1 MILRTILFSI
11 EAICS
16 VLLITI
22 ILMQKAKG
30 GGLGVAF
37 GAGMSENLF
46 GSRTGNVL
54 TKATV
59 VLAIVF
65 MVNTVGLAILFARSH
80 DRTLMD
86 AHMPPP
92 GPPPGQAEPAPPAD
106 QLPAVPATEGDM
118 QQPTAPAP
126 DQPPPPAEQLPAA
139 PAPDAQPAPMEAVPP
154 VDVELPEE

>member
-1 MILRTILFSI
+1 MMILRAILFSI

-16 VLLITI
+16 VLLIGI

-37 GAGMSENLF
+37 GSGVSENLF

-59 VLAIVF
+59 ILAVIF
-65 MVNTVGLAILFARSH
+65 MVNTVALAILFARTH

-86 AHMPPP
+86 SHMPPP
-92 GPPPGQAEPAPPAD
+92 RPATEQHQPMPRE
-106 QLPAVPATEGDM
+106 QLPAVPDADM
-118 QQPTAPAP
+118 QMQPTAPVP
-126 DQPPPPAEQLPAA
+126 TTEQPEPVPA
-139 PAPDAQPAPMEAVPP
+139 
-154 VDVELPEE
+154 VELPTTFDGDIPVITPSDPVEE

>member
-1 MILRTILFSI
+1 MSSIITGILFSV

-54 TKATV
+54 TKGTV
-59 VLAIVF
+59 IIAIIF

-80 DRTLMD
+80 DATLMD
-86 AHMPPP
+86 AHMPATRPAAQQQ
-92 GPPPGQAEPAPPAD
+92 QAPVPQQ
-106 QLPAVPATEGDM
+106 QLPAVP
-118 QQPTAPAP
+118 
-126 DQPPPPAEQLPAA
+126 PPPEVSTFEQQA
-139 PAPDAQPAPMEAVPP
+139 PV
-154 VDVELPEE
+154 VEIEPLDE

>member
-1 MILRTILFSI
+1 MTILRGILFSI

-16 VLLITI
+16 VLLIVI

-59 VLAIVF
+59 FLAILF
-65 MVNTVGLAILFARSH
+65 MANTVGLAILSARSH
-80 DRTLMD
+80 DQTLMD
-86 AHMPPP
+86 AHMPAPRPVQQQEPRPP
-92 GPPPGQAEPAPPAD
+92 RE
-106 QLPAVPATEGDM
+106 QLPAVPAPQQDM
-118 QQPTAPAP
+118 PTTAPAP
-126 DQPPPPAEQLPAA
+126 APDVSTFDQQPPA
-139 PAPDAQPAPMEAVPP
+139 PATETAPP
-154 VDVELPEE
+154 VEFDPPQE